1 MDKLKRKLKSYAK
14 VLKENP
20 NAFIID
26 VVKSEKP
33 FIIYH
38 DKDTAMDSCYLP
50 LVLDYF
56 RESLIIEKVFGK
68 GGVVYLTIRFKE
80 KWRKNV
86 DFLREIVDAVKQHR
100 TKKVKQTRIGTE
112 W

>member
-1 MDKLKRKLKSYAK
+1 MDEFKRKLKSYAK

-26 VVKSEKP
+26 VVKSENP

-38 DKDTAMDSCYLP
+38 DKDTTMDCCSLP
-50 LVLDYF
+50 LVLEYF
-56 RESLIIEKVFGK
+56 KDSLIIGKVFGK
-68 GGVVYLTIRFKE
+68 GGVVFCTIRFRE
-80 KWRKNV
+80 KWRQNV
-86 DFLREIVDAVKQHR
+86 DFLREIVDAVKQRR
-100 TKKVKQTRIGTE
+100 TKKVKQTQIGTE

>member
-1 MDKLKRKLKSYAK
+1 MGRFKRKLKSYAK
-14 VLKENP
+14 VLKKNP
-20 NAFIID
+20 NAFIFD

-38 DKDTAMDSCYLP
+38 DKDTTVDSCYLP
-50 LVLDYF
+50 LVLEYF
-56 RESLIIEKVFGK
+56 KNSLIIGKVFGK
-68 GGVVYLTIRFKE
+68 GGVVFYTIRFRE
-80 KWRKNV
+80 KWRQNV

-100 TKKVKQTRIGTE
+100 TKKVKQIRIGTE